1 MEGENRVKAGVGD
14 QGLGEGSGEPQ
25 NDQNGSLEYR

>member
-1 MEGENRVKAGVGD
+1 MEGENRVKAGVGG
-14 QGLGEGSGEPQ
+14 QGSGEPQ

>member
-1 MEGENRVKAGVGD
+1 MEGEIKAGVGG

-25 NDQNGSLEYR
+25 NDQNGSLEYH